1 MEITILKRKIAGGF
15 LSLTFRKALLLGLNY
30 LTINIILARILPVS
44 TIGIFNIA
52 SSVLAFFTF
61 FSDIGLAGALIQK
74 KEIKPE
80 DIRTTFTI
88 QEILAFIILSLIWIG
103 APYFANL
110 YNLDQMGMWLIR
122 ALAISFFL
130 VSLKVIPSVL
140 LERDL
145 KFGPLIA
152 VEVLETIVFNLILVV
167 LTLANFSVAAF
178 SFAVLARGITGV
190 IAIFSLA
197 PWRVRVGFSSSSI
210 KTLLNFGLPFQAN
223 SILALLKDRLVPLV
237 IAKMVGSVGIG
248 YITWSQSLAF
258 LPLEAMNIM
267 IRVTFPAFSRLQDN
281 KKKLGQIL
289 EDSLF
294 VTSLVL
300 YPMLFGL
307 LAIAP
312 GLIAHVVSSKWQPAL
327 PLIYL
332 FGVGAFFA
340 TLSSPFTNFLNAI
353 GKIKIT
359 LRLMIMWTILEW
371 VLTPILTIYFGF
383 LGVGIASAI
392 ISVTSVIPIIIIK
405 KIIDIKI
412 IKNIWKPMF
421 ASLVMAVFA
430 FFLSNIFVFNF
441 LSLSLVILISAA
453 FYSGLIFA
461 LSRRRIGNYIKSF
474 KND

>member
-1 MEITILKRKIAGGF
+1 MEVTNLKRKIAGGF

-30 LTINIILARILPVS
+30 LTINIVLARILPVS

-61 FSDIGLAGALIQK
+61 FGDIGLAAALIQK

-88 QEILAFIILSLIWIG
+88 QEILAFIILSLVWIG
-103 APYFANL
+103 APQLASFYV
-110 YNLDQMGMWLIR
+110 LDQMGMWLIR
-122 ALAISFFL
+122 SLAISFFL

-140 LERDL
+140 LEREL
-145 KFGPLIA
+145 KFGPLVA
-152 VEVLETIVFNLILVV
+152 VEVLETIVFNLILVL

-178 SFAVLARGITGV
+178 SFAVLARGTVGV

-197 PWRVRVGFSSSSI
+197 PWRVRVGFSSSSV
-210 KTLLNFGLPFQAN
+210 KSLLNFGLPFQAN

-248 YITWSQSLAF
+248 YITWAQSLAF

-267 IRVTFPAFSRLQDN
+267 IRVTFPAFSRLQGN
-281 KKKLGQIL
+281 SEKLGQIL

-307 LAIAP
+307 LAVAP
-312 GLIAHVVSSKWQPAL
+312 SLIAHVVSSKWQQAL

-332 FGVGAFFA
+332 FGLAAFFA

-359 LRLMIMWTILEW
+359 LRLMVMWTVLEW
-371 VLTPILTIYFGF
+371 GLSPILTIHFGF

-392 ISVTSVIPIIIIK
+392 ISVTSIIPIIIIK
-405 KIIDIKI
+405 KIADIKI
-412 IKNIWKPMF
+412 IKNIWKPIL
-421 ASLVMAVFA
+421 ASLVMAIFA
-430 FFLSNIFVFNF
+430 FFLSHIFVYNF
-441 LSLSLVILISAA
+441 LSLVLVILVSAA
-453 FYSGLIFA
+453 FYSGLIFSLA
-461 LSRRRIGNYIKSF
+461 RQRIMNYLKGF
-474 KND
+474 KDG